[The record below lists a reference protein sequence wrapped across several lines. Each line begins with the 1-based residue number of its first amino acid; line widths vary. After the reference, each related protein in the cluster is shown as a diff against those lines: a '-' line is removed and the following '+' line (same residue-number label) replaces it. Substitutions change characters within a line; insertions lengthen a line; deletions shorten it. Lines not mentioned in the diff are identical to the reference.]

1 MLKRLAVSENVS
13 DTANFERRYMMQ
25 KKKTF
30 HIPVFVPHKGCP
42 HDCIFCNQKKITG
55 QDEEVH
61 ISDIEKIVD
70 EHLSSILSR
79 VSREKAYIEIAFF
92 GGSFTGIEI
101 ERQKE
106 LLSIANRYLKDG
118 KIEGIRCSTRPDYIN
133 DDILEM
139 VKSYGMSVIELG
151 VQSTDEDVLLA
162 SNRGHSYEQ
171 VVKACKLIKS
181 YDISLGLQ
189 MMTGLPGDTFEK
201 SVKTAQ
207 DLISLNPSCVRI
219 YPTLVMEN
227 TGLYEMYKTGIYS
240 PFSLNETLDL
250 CCELVKMFYSEGIDV
265 IRIGLQTTDNIN
277 KDTVIGPYHPAI
289 AELIQG
295 RLVRDVIEKNAD
307 LTSSI
312 INLTVNKSM
321 VSSASGHNRE
331 NKKYFKEKYDT
342 DIKIVISDMLSRD
355 YVVLDNKK
363 YNIYG

>member
-1 MLKRLAVSENVS
+1 
-13 DTANFERRYMMQ
+13 MQ
-25 KKKTF
+25 KKKIF

-79 VSREKAYIEIAFF
+79 VSREDAYIEIAFF

-106 LLSIANRYLKDG
+106 LLTVANKYLKDG
-118 KIEGIRCSTRPDYIN
+118 KIDGIRCSTRPDYIN
-133 DDILEM
+133 DDILKM
-139 VKSYGMSVIELG
+139 VKFYGMSVIELG
-151 VQSTDEDVLLA
+151 VQSTDKDVLLA
-162 SNRGHSYEQ
+162 SNRGHSYDD
-171 VVKACKLIKS
+171 VIKACELIKR

-189 MMTGLPGDTFEK
+189 MMTGLPCDTYEK

-207 DLISLNPSCVRI
+207 DLITLNPSCVRI

-227 TGLYEMYKTGIYS
+227 TGLYELYKNGLYS
-240 PFSLNETLDL
+240 PFSLDETLHL
-250 CCELVKMFYSEGIDV
+250 CCKLVKMFYSANIDV

-295 RLVRDVIEKNAD
+295 RLVRDVVEKNVEF
-307 LTSSI
+307 LSGV

-331 NKKYFKEKYDT
+331 NKKYFKEKYGI
-342 DIKIVISDMLSRD
+342 DIKIDTSEVLSRD
-355 YVVLDNKK
+355 YVIVDNKK
-363 YNIYG
+363 YNIYC